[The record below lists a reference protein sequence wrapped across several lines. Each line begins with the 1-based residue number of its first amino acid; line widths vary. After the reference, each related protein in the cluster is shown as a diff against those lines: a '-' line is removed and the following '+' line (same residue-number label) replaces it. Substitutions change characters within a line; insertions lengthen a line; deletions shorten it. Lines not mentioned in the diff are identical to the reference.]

1 MTLHPPTEG
10 SVVPADLQS
19 REYFERRRAAMKSEL
34 STFIPHYRDLSE
46 FTQPRRGR
54 FTITDANKGDAAAF
68 KAIINSHA
76 TQALRTA
83 RSGFF
88 SGTMSASIPWFA
100 LIINDPVI
108 MEIQEVKEW
117 LELVE
122 KILRTIFNQSN
133 LYSMAPVLL
142 GELLLFGTG
151 CMTHVDDF
159 LDVARFYAH
168 TVGSYAI
175 AQDDR
180 FVVQTLMREFTRST
194 EQLVKQF
201 GLDSISPPVKA
212 AWDRG
217 DYDTTFEIVHFIE
230 PNPDQR
236 DGGVFSVHKPFRSVH
251 YEPSRQDKEF
261 LGIKG
266 FDEFPAYCPR
276 WETTGEETYG
286 TDCPGMTALGDTKGL
301 QTEERRK
308 AQGIDKQVNP
318 PLHGPPGLK
327 NVPASSLPG
336 SLTTY
341 DAQGTHILRPIYEVK
356 PDLGALMDDIRKV
369 EGRID
374 KAFFVD
380 LFRAISDMEGIQ
392 PRNEEEL
399 LQRKAEALREL
410 GPVLERVHG
419 EFLAQMV
426 TRTFNQG
433 HRAGI
438 IPPAPEILQRRQ
450 LDVRFISSLAIAQ
463 RAVATGSIER
473 TARFAAGLAETWP
486 NAPDKF
492 DADQAIDEFGQS
504 VGVPARIIVPDENVA
519 RKREAQQAKQ
529 EALEIAEAGAKLGPT
544 AVQAAQTSL
553 QAQEQAQ

>member
-1 MTLHPPTEG
+1 MTLHPPSEG
-10 SVVPADLQS
+10 SVIPADLQS
-19 REYFERRRAAMKSEL
+19 REYFDRRMAVMKEEV

-54 FTITDANKGDAAAF
+54 FTTGDVNKGDAAAF

-76 TQALRTA
+76 TQALRAA

-88 SGTMSASIPWFA
+88 SGTMSPSRPWFA
-100 LIINDPVI
+100 LIVNDPQI

-122 KILRTIFNQSN
+122 KILRAIFNQSN
-133 LYSMAPVLL
+133 LYSMAPIML

-159 LDVARFYAH
+159 LDVARFYTH

-180 FVVQTLMREFTRST
+180 LVVQTLMREFQRTT

-201 GLDSISPPVKA
+201 GLDNISPPVRN

-217 DYDTTFEIVHFIE
+217 NYDTRFDVVHFIE

-236 DGGVFSVHKPFRSVH
+236 DGGVFSLQKPFRSVH
-251 YEPSRQDKEF
+251 YEPSHQEKKF
-261 LGIKG
+261 LGIAG
-266 FDEFPAYCPR
+266 FDEFPGYCPR
-276 WETTGEETYG
+276 WETTGEDIYG

-341 DAQGTHILRPIYEVK
+341 DAQSSR
-356 PDLGALMDDIRKV
+356 DSGAC
-369 EGRID
+369 
-374 KAFFVD
+374 A
-380 LFRAISDMEGIQ
+380 
-392 PRNEEEL
+392 
-399 LQRKAEALREL
+399 
-410 GPVLERVHG
+410 
-419 EFLAQMV
+419 
-426 TRTFNQG
+426 
-433 HRAGI
+433 
-438 IPPAPEILQRRQ
+438 
-450 LDVRFISSLAIAQ
+450 
-463 RAVATGSIER
+463 
-473 TARFAAGLAETWP
+473 W
-486 NAPDKF
+486 
-492 DADQAIDEFGQS
+492 
-504 VGVPARIIVPDENVA
+504 
-519 RKREAQQAKQ
+519 
-529 EALEIAEAGAKLGPT
+529 
-544 AVQAAQTSL
+544 TS
-553 QAQEQAQ
+553 